1 MTTIDTS
8 SAASAASAASG
19 AVEAIDVDAVIARFG
34 DLPTLAPIAM
44 EVLRLA
50 DDERATLEDIAGVI
64 SRDPGLAAQL
74 LRVANSPMY
83 GMGGE
88 VSSLARAATVLGLRT
103 VKLLSLSFSVVTRP
117 ESGDRVG
124 ERIWRHTLVWSAVA
138 QNLAKTHEPR
148 LADECFISSL
158 LGNLGRLALVD
169 EPVYAKTRDAAGG
182 WLDHEA
188 ERHAFG
194 VSSLDVTAEILAG
207 WGLPPVLGEAIR
219 HLHHP
224 ADALGQSVRI
234 AGILNVADAAAELLI
249 ADEAEAP
256 AALEQYTARAAGQL
270 DSNQEEIEALLID
283 AGPAV
288 DDIAAMFRT
297 DAPTEAPIADLLT
310 RAKEGLARMSLDMVV
325 ALSQEESRAEQLATE
340 NERLATEAAT
350 DALTGLPN
358 RRTFDATM
366 AREISARLRHP
377 QPGSLGL
384 LMMDLDKFKAVNDT
398 HGHQVGDEVLKGFAA
413 RLKLHTRRDEMLAR
427 VGGEEFVVVIPV
439 TDADEIPLAAERFRK
454 AVAAEPF
461 PTDAGP
467 LDITVSIGVAC
478 TANLHEAVAKELYEA
493 ADQALYEAKHGG
505 RNRYAISPLR

>member
-1 MTTIDTS
+1 MTNTDTS
-8 SAASAASAASG
+8 A
-19 AVEAIDVDAVIARFG
+19 EIDMDAVIARFG

-50 DDERATLEDIAGVI
+50 EDERATLDDIAAVI
-64 SRDPGLAAQL
+64 SRDPGLASQL

-88 VSSLARAATVLGLRT
+88 VSSLARAAAVLGLRT

-138 QNLAKTHEPR
+138 QSLAKNHEPR

-158 LGNLGRLALVD
+158 LGNLGRLALAE
-169 EPVYAKTRDAAGG
+169 EPLYVQARDDAGG
-182 WLDHEA
+182 WLDHET
-188 ERHAFG
+188 ERHLLG

-207 WGLPPVLGEAIR
+207 WGLPAVLGEAIR
-219 HLHHP
+219 HLDHP
-224 ADALGQSVRI
+224 TNALGPAVRI

-249 ADEAEAP
+249 ATEDDAP
-256 AALEQYTARAAGQL
+256 AALEQYTARAAAQL
-270 DSNQEEIEALLID
+270 SSNQEEIETLLLD
-283 AGPAV
+283 AGPTV
-288 DDIAAMFRT
+288 DEIAAMFRT
-297 DAPTEAPIADLLT
+297 DSPTEAPITDLLA
-310 RAKEGLARMSLDMVV
+310 RAKDGLARLTLDMVV
-325 ALSQEESRAEQLATE
+325 ALSQEENRAEQLATE

-358 RRTFDATM
+358 RRTFDVTIE
-366 AREISARLRHP
+366 REISARLRHP
-377 QPGSLGL
+377 QPHSLGL

-398 HGHQVGDEVLKGFAA
+398 YGHQVGDDVLRGLAA
-413 RLKLHTRRDEMLAR
+413 RLTLHARRDEMVAR

-461 PTDAGP
+461 QTDAGP
-467 LDITVSIGVAC
+467 LEITISIGVAS
-478 TANLHEAVAKELYEA
+478 TANLHEAIAKELYEA

-505 RNRYAISPLR
+505 RNRVAVSPLQ